1 MFLLPAVLLPLPE
14 PKMLRKTPVFS
25 VLHSFFSNLIL
36 ISNPPFFILV
46 PAAFS
51 CSRCFHFRFLQDF
64 IPFFYISSDCPR
76 CRQKAVLPLCRAPA
90 WRYPAF
96 ALCNPSSFPFFITSG
111 FQPVYCFEYIVFT
124 WMPRTMPSLPE
135 SELITLF
142 SASRTMLIM
151 LISLGLY
158 GMPIR
163 PII

>member
-51 CSRCFHFRFLQDF
+51 CSRCFHFRFLRNF
-64 IPFFYISSDCPR
+64 IPFFTYFGLSQMPPKSPSSLMPCSS
-76 CRQKAVLPLCRAPA
+76 L
-90 WRYPAF
+90 RYPAF
-96 ALCNPSSFPFFITSG
+96 ALCSPSSFPFFSASG

-124 WMPRTMPSLPE
+124 WMPRTIPSLPE